1 MQSAPRAHTL
11 SMWLPK
17 PVMEAAKPATK
28 PAATKPAAKP
38 AATKPAAT
46 KPAATKQPISSIWM
60 KDEPSVVVV
69 PSFLSK
75 EEREWQDY
83 LDRQD
88 NFFGRDY
95 S

>member
-1 MQSAPRAHTL
+1 
-11 SMWLPK
+11 
-17 PVMEAAKPATK
+17 MEAAKPATK
-28 PAATKPAAKP
+28 PATKPAA
-38 AATKPAAT
+38 

>member
-17 PVMEAAKPATK
+17 PVMEAAKPA
-28 PAATKPAAKP
+28 ATKPAA
-38 AATKPAAT
+38 KPAAT